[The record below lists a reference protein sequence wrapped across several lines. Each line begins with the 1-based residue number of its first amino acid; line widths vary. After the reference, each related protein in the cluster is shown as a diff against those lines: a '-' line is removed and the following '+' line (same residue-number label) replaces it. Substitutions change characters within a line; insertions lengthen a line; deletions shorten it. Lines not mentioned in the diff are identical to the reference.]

1 MALLFRSR
9 KKNNAMEAQQRSLE
23 DILHYRQSRRRI
35 PRYEAYLQT
44 KLFAPHQPY
53 CILRNNF
60 PYVPFHYL
68 MWIHPKYARFYS
80 MERIRAIILARYPH
94 ATNIVQN
101 APHHRSIRSI
111 PHVHFQLEPRKCR
124 CMLRTML

>member
-1 MALLFRSR
+1 MD
-9 KKNNAMEAQQRSLE
+9 
-23 DILHYRQSRRRI
+23 DILHYRQSCRRI
-35 PRYEAYLQT
+35 PKYEAYLQT

-68 MWIHPKYARFYS
+68 VWIHPTYARFYS
-80 MERIRAIILARYPH
+80 MERVRKVILARYPH

-101 APHHRSIRSI
+101 APHLRSIRSI